1 MWRFIFALGLALS
14 FDLSLVNQV
23 NCDAD
28 IVEVD
33 IESGRVRGKRSLTLF
48 HEKPYYSFRGI
59 PYAQP
64 PIKDLRFKVS
74 RIHTP
79 THTRKCICF
88 VHNGEMTHKTF
99 DYKKS
104 QWTRLI

>member
-1 MWRFIFALGLALS
+1 MIYLRWYKMWRFIFALGLTLS
-14 FDLSLVNQV
+14 FDLCSVKQV

-33 IESGRVRGKRSLTLF
+33 IESGRVRGKRGLTLF
-48 HEKPYYSFRGI
+48 REKPYYSFRGI

-74 RIHTP
+74 EIY
-79 THTRKCICF
+79 TRDIQLTSYLVIPVSLMGK
-88 VHNGEMTHKTF
+88 
-99 DYKKS
+99 
-104 QWTRLI
+104 

>member
-1 MWRFIFALGLALS
+1 MIYLRWYKMWRFIFALGLALS
-14 FDLSLVNQV
+14 FDLCLINRV

-33 IESGRVRGKRSLTLF
+33 IESGRVRGKRGLTLF
-48 HEKPYYSFRGI
+48 REKAYYSFRGI

-74 RIHTP
+74 RIHTIRSLKEKN
-79 THTRKCICF
+79 HMRC
-88 VHNGEMTHKTF
+88 
-99 DYKKS
+99 S
-104 QWTRLI
+104 QY